1 MDRSEGKNMK
11 IPLVS
16 LGLDC
21 ENKKIDVVG
30 DYDDYQDSMLHS
42 GYKKEGYNT
51 RTEENEKSVL
61 VIDEDRIGFEIY
73 FYQCSL
79 GIETAKEF
87 WTASHY
93 KSDLKY
99 RAINIAKY
107 LSQNT
112 KSFLSIQKE

>member
-1 MDRSEGKNMK
+1 MK
-11 IPLVS
+11 IPLID
-16 LGLDC
+16 LGLSC
-21 ENKKIDVVG
+21 E
-30 DYDDYQDSMLHS
+30 
-42 GYKKEGYNT
+42 KKEVMEYPINDIHFVIKHVGEIEQAIGYNT